1 MRPGNVS
8 NVPAGA
14 RAVTER
20 RPDYD
25 QFEASE
31 LYCATCKQATP
42 VRKRLLMVL
51 PTGNRYDY
59 LCSVCGSSVGDKTDN
74 DASDFKIL
82 FPH

>member
-1 MRPGNVS
+1 MTRQ
-8 NVPAGA
+8 
-14 RAVTER
+14 
-20 RPDYD
+20 PDYD

-31 LYCATCKQATP
+31 LYCATCKRATP

-59 LCSVCGSSVGDKTDN
+59 LCSVCGRSVGDKTDN
-74 DASDFKIL
+74 DTNDFKIL

>member
-1 MRPGNVS
+1 MTRQ
-8 NVPAGA
+8 
-14 RAVTER
+14 
-20 RPDYD
+20 PDYD

-31 LYCATCKQATP
+31 LYCVTCKRATP

-59 LCSVCGSSVGDKTDN
+59 LCRVCGRSVGDKTDN
-74 DASDFKIL
+74 DTNDFKIL

>member
-1 MRPGNVS
+1 MTRQS
-8 NVPAGA
+8 
-14 RAVTER
+14 
-20 RPDYD
+20 DYD

-31 LYCATCKQATP
+31 LYCATCKRATP

-74 DASDFKIL
+74 DTNDFKIL

>member
-1 MRPGNVS
+1 MTRQS
-8 NVPAGA
+8 
-14 RAVTER
+14 
-20 RPDYD
+20 DYD

-31 LYCATCKQATP
+31 LYCANCKRATP

-74 DASDFKIL
+74 ETGDFKIL